1 MIKFLKFLWKKCFGG
16 MGDSRIKEP
25 TRDLAGTGSDL
36 GLEPLVLK
44 PKPKPT
50 QPESLHCASHTRFK
64 KSCPVCQGVIK

>member
-1 MIKFLKFLWKKCFGG
+1 MIKYLKFLWKKCFGS

-44 PKPKPT
+44 P
-50 QPESLHCASHTRFK
+50 QHCVIHSRFK
-64 KSCPVCQGVIK
+64 KSCQACQEVTR